1 MMKLIKP
8 LTASICIAV
17 ATISLAA
24 RPAHAQ
30 AMAGRDLGV
39 NRVHV
44 AYYKTPPGRQDEW
57 LALYKKY
64 HKPIMDLEIE
74 EGLVISDTVYAPRY
88 HDGEKSWDFI
98 IITVTPPEGRG
109 PKLSITRAQEIR
121 KLFPDIQDYVRGER
135 ARWALTLVC
144 QEGDLVKI
152 DMKRDPPSVY
162 YPLDY
167 TSRK

>member
-1 MMKLIKP
+1 MRSIRP
-8 LTASICIAV
+8 LTAPLCVAV
-17 ATISLAA
+17 AMMSVAG

-57 LALYKKY
+57 LSLYKKY
-64 HKPIMDLEIE
+64 HKPIMDLEIK
-74 EGLVISDTVYAPRY
+74 EGLVVSDTVYAPRY
-88 HDGEKSWDFI
+88 HEGEGSWDFI
-98 IITVTPPEGRG
+98 IITIMPPEGQG
-109 PKLSITRAQEIR
+109 PKLRITRAEEIR

-152 DMKRDPPSVY
+152 DMTRDPPSLY
-162 YPLDY
+162 YPLDFP
-167 TSRK
+167 KKK

>member
-1 MMKLIKP
+1 MTFLGGKP
-8 LTASICIAV
+8 AQ
-17 ATISLAA
+17 
-24 RPAHAQ
+24 AQ
-30 AMAGRDLGV
+30 AMAGRDLGQ

-57 LALYKKY
+57 LSLYKKY
-64 HKPIMDLEIE
+64 HKPIMDLEIK
-74 EGLVISDTVYAPRY
+74 EGLVVSDTVYAPRY

-98 IITVTPPEGRG
+98 IITVMPPEGHAPR
-109 PKLSITRAQEIR
+109 LRITRAEEIR

-152 DMKRDPPSVY
+152 DMNRDPVSLY
-162 YPLDY
+162 YPLDFPE
-167 TSRK
+167 KKK

>member
-1 MMKLIKP
+1 MMRLIRP
-8 LTASICIAV
+8 LTASLCLAV
-17 ATISLAA
+17 AMVSPAGK
-24 RPAHAQ
+24 PAHAQ

-39 NRVHV
+39 DRVHV

-64 HKPIMDLEIE
+64 HKPIMDLEIR

-98 IITVTPPEGRG
+98 IITVTPAEGQG
-109 PKLSITRAQEIR
+109 PKLNITRAQEIR

-152 DMKRDPPSVY
+152 DMTRDPPSVY
-162 YPLDY
+162 YPLDF
-167 TSRK
+167 TDKK

>member
-1 MMKLIKP
+1 MMRSIRP
-8 LTASICIAV
+8 LAVTLCVTAAMM
-17 ATISLAA
+17 SLAGKA
-24 RPAHAQ
+24 VHAQ

-57 LALYKKY
+57 LALFKKY
-64 HKPIMDLEIE
+64 HKPIMDLEIK

-88 HDGEKSWDFI
+88 HDGEQSWDFV
-98 IITVTPPEGRG
+98 IITITPPEGQG
-109 PKLSITRAQEIR
+109 PKRHITRAEEIR

-152 DMKRDPPSVY
+152 DMTRDPPSVY
-162 YPLDY
+162 YPLD
-167 TSRK
+167 TNRK